1 MKASQSNSNLWKQRL
16 TLVMAMLLCLF
27 VSSVEY
33 LPQDQEPAKTEQSSQ
48 NPDQTF
54 LSVAVDAVVP
64 FALQIGN
71 LAMNLIYQ
79 VFQFDFKL
87 PTHQAVSAF
96 VSNQLIEI
104 LFERIISTKGP

>member
-33 LPQDQEPAKTEQSSQ
+33 LPQDQEPVKNEQSSQ

-79 VFQFDFKL
+79 LFQFEFKL

-96 VSNQLIEI
+96 VPNQLIEI

>member
-1 MKASQSNSNLWKQRL
+1 MKSSHTNSNLWKQRL
-16 TLVMAMLLCLF
+16 TLVMALLLCLF

-33 LPQDQEPAKTEQSSQ
+33 LPKDQELTKTEQNTDHPEQS
-48 NPDQTF
+48 F

-71 LAMNLIYQ
+71 FVLNLIYQ
-79 VFQFDFKL
+79 VFHYEFQL
-87 PTHQAVSAF
+87 PTHQAVSA
-96 VSNQLIEI
+96 SILNQLIEI